1 MAQKWLIISKRE
13 MRRIKSLF
21 RKVFACVAVRGI
33 SFILPILI
41 IIGSCSFVP
50 LFADILIPMDN
61 TQTNHLKAYGIA
73 FAGLK
78 ESLVGRW
85 LLNYRGGSF
94 LFPDSGNLTSL
105 CNIRGVRYE
114 NVTSSDV
121 AAILTEIQA
130 NNMESIALEKE
141 PKIAVYIPPNALPWD
156 DAVTLALE
164 YAEIDYDRVWDD
176 EVLAG
181 KLTDYDWLHL
191 HHEDFT
197 GQYGKFYGSYR
208 NTSWYQNDVSVNEAM
223 AAKHGFQ
230 KVWQLKHAVAEKIRN
245 YVING
250 GFMFAMC
257 AATDTY
263 DIALAAKDID
273 IVDAT
278 IDGDGIDPQ
287 YQSKLDF
294 SRTFAFENFTLK
306 PNPYEYEFSDIDAS
320 DYSRLRG
327 AEADYLQLF
336 DFSAKYDPVPTMLT
350 QCHTNVIDGFLG
362 QTTSFFKDKVKKNVI
377 ILAEVP
383 GNNEVKYI
391 HGNIGK
397 GTFTFYGGHDP
408 EDYEHKVGDP
418 ETILELHKNSP
429 GYRLILNNVLFPAAE
444 KKQLK
449 T

>member
-1 MAQKWLIISKRE
+1 MLKTMQKCVVGRF
-13 MRRIKSLF
+13 SLQF
-21 RKVFACVAVRGI
+21 CLLAFLLLGI
-33 SFILPILI
+33 ILPINAEL
-41 IIGSCSFVP
+41 
-50 LFADILIPMDN
+50 LIPMDN
-61 TQTNHLKAYGIA
+61 TQSNHLKAYGIA

-78 ESLVGRW
+78 EQLVGKW
-85 LLNYRGGSF
+85 LLNYRGGAF
-94 LFPDSGNLTSL
+94 LFPDSDALVAL
-105 CNIRGVRYE
+105 CNIRGVRFE
-114 NVTSSDV
+114 RVGQGNV
-121 AAILTEIQA
+121 AAILSEIQA
-130 NNMESIALEKE
+130 GNMESITLEKE
-141 PKIAVYIPPNALPWD
+141 PKIAVYIPPNTLPWD

-164 YAEIDYDRVWDD
+164 YAEIEYDRLWDD
-176 EVLAG
+176 EVLEG
-181 KLTDYDWLHL
+181 KLNDYDWLHL

-208 NTSWYQNDVSVNEAM
+208 HMPWYQNDIKVNEAM
-223 AAKHGFQ
+223 AAKHGFA

-263 DIALAAKDID
+263 DIALAAKDLD
-273 IVDAT
+273 IVDSA

-287 YQSKLDF
+287 YQKKLDF
-294 SRTFAFENFTLK
+294 SRSFAFENFSVR

-327 AEADYLQLF
+327 AEADYFQLF

-362 QTTSFFKDKVKKNVI
+362 QTTSFFKDKVKKSVI

-383 GNNEVKYI
+383 GQNEVKYI
-391 HGNIGK
+391 HGNMGK

-408 EDYEHKVGDP
+408 EDYQHKVGDP

>member
-1 MAQKWLIISKRE
+1 

-327 AEADYLQLF
+327 AEADYFQLF

>member
-1 MAQKWLIISKRE
+1 
-13 MRRIKSLF
+13 
-21 RKVFACVAVRGI
+21 V
-33 SFILPILI
+33 
-41 IIGSCSFVP
+41 
-50 LFADILIPMDN
+50 
-61 TQTNHLKAYGIA
+61 
-73 FAGLK
+73 
-78 ESLVGRW
+78 
-85 LLNYRGGSF
+85 GSF
-94 LFPDSGNLTSL
+94 LFPVSGNLTSL

-197 GQYGKFYGSYR
+197 GQYCKFYGSYR
-208 NTSWYQNDVSVNEAM
+208 NTSWYQNDVRVNEAM

-294 SRTFAFENFTLK
+294 SRTFAFENFTLR

-327 AEADYLQLF
+327 AEADYFQLF

-429 GYRLILNNVLFPAAE
+429 VIVNI
-444 KKQLK
+444 K
-449 T
+449 

>member
-1 MAQKWLIISKRE
+1 M
-13 MRRIKSLF
+13 F
-21 RKVFACVAVRGI
+21 RKALVCVGGKRISVILLCLIVFS
-33 SFILPILI
+33 SFTI
-41 IIGSCSFVP
+41 IP
-50 LFADILIPMDN
+50 LSADILIPMDN

-78 ESLVGRW
+78 EHLVGRW

-94 LFPDSGNLTSL
+94 LFPDSESLTAL

-114 NVTSSDV
+114 NVSSSDV
-121 AAILTEIQA
+121 AAILMEIQA

-156 DAVTLALE
+156 DAVTMALD
-164 YAEIDYDRVWDD
+164 YAEIDYDRIWDD

-181 KLTDYDWLHL
+181 KLPEYDWLHL

-208 NTSWYQNDVSVNEAM
+208 NTSWYQNDVRVNEAM
-223 AAKHGFQ
+223 AAKHNFA

-263 DIALAAKDID
+263 DIALATKDVD
-273 IVDAT
+273 IVDAA

-294 SRTFAFENFTLK
+294 SRTFAFENFTLR

-320 DYSRLRG
+320 DYSSLRG
-327 AEADYLQLF
+327 PEADYFQLF

-350 QCHTNVIDGFLG
+350 QCHTNVINGFLG
-362 QTTSFFKDKVKKNVI
+362 QTTSFFKDKVKKSVI

-383 GNNEVKYI
+383 GQNEVKYI

-408 EDYEHKVGDP
+408 EDYQHKVGDP

>member
-294 SRTFAFENFTLK
+294 SRTFAFENFTLR

-327 AEADYLQLF
+327 AEADYFQLF